1 MLAQL
6 QITERLKADWESSRP
21 QLEAEFADV
30 LMGARE
36 RGLEEAAVILK
47 ASGVSDDASQQI
59 LAKHEAELRKETE
72 QRSRLLIDF
81 WAPLVSPNP
90 VQVSELPPERSS
102 LPVLLLGTFAI
113 VLIFFLDHGRH
124 TRRPLLRMEQTLR
137 ERGQGAEP
145 SITPMDPMLRGL
157 SDALGEARA
166 EVQLARSELEE
177 TVVRKTSALAE
188 ALQEQRE
195 MTVRLE
201 RVFRELE
208 TAQEQLVE
216 QRKMA
221 ALGTLAGGV
230 AHEFHNILGGIGGC
244 ASDLLQDA
252 HDGDSR
258 QTLEVIVRAADRGR
272 EIVDGLR
279 RFSGDSLSRPITPG
293 DARAVA
299 EEAQRLCQHAAASA
313 GVEVLVIGEEGI
325 LIQDSLGLHQV
336 ILNLLKNAVTASP
349 RGSTVEVRLR
359 AENGRLI
366 LTVEDDGPGVPEAL
380 RGRIFEP
387 FFTTRQSEGGTGLG
401 LAISHGILAQQGGSL
416 SYKPRERGGSVFRVE
431 MSLAEGESH
440 HG

>member
-1 MLAQL
+1 MTSPRSRIIVLIAAFLLLFIWHDQRVRISNANRTAMLAQL

-230 AHEFHNILGGIGGC
+230 AH
-244 ASDLLQDA
+244 
-252 HDGDSR
+252 
-258 QTLEVIVRAADRGR
+258 
-272 EIVDGLR
+272 
-279 RFSGDSLSRPITPG
+279 
-293 DARAVA
+293 
-299 EEAQRLCQHAAASA
+299 
-313 GVEVLVIGEEGI
+313 
-325 LIQDSLGLHQV
+325 
-336 ILNLLKNAVTASP
+336 
-349 RGSTVEVRLR
+349 
-359 AENGRLI
+359 
-366 LTVEDDGPGVPEAL
+366 
-380 RGRIFEP
+380 
-387 FFTTRQSEGGTGLG
+387 
-401 LAISHGILAQQGGSL
+401 
-416 SYKPRERGGSVFRVE
+416 
-431 MSLAEGESH
+431 
-440 HG
+440 